1 MVCNNKTLTFVQLKG
16 SSFIKTSME
25 DTSNT
30 MEYNTSLPHLIISEY
45 GRNIQKMIDFAVT
58 VEDRDERNRVA
69 QAIIN
74 VMGQLNPHLRDVTDF
89 KHKLWDHIFIISD
102 FKLDVDSPYPKP
114 TRETFQTKPERVP
127 YPHDV
132 IRYKHYGKTVEA
144 IIAKAKEYPEGEEK
158 NVLVE
163 QIANLM
169 KRSYLTWN
177 RDSVNDEVILAQLS
191 ELSNG
196 ELKLADPSSL
206 RSTQTFVPR
215 NPLNRE
221 RDKKKQ
227 NNGKQNNP
235 GFRKDNNN
243 NKFKRKP
250 F

>member
-1 MVCNNKTLTFVQLKG
+1 M
-16 SSFIKTSME
+16 
-25 DTSNT
+25 D
-30 MEYNTSLPHLIISEY
+30 YNTSLPKMVIPEY
-45 GRNIQKMIDFAVT
+45 GRNIQKMIDFAIT
-58 VEDRDERNRVA
+58 VQDRDERNKVA

-114 TRETFQTKPERVP
+114 TRETFQTKPKRVK
-127 YPHDV
+127 YPSND
-132 IRYKHYGKTVEA
+132 IRYKHYGKTVER
-144 IIAKAKEYPEGEEK
+144 IIEKAKEYPDGDEK

-169 KRSYLTWN
+169 KRSYLNWN
-177 RDSVNDEVILAQLS
+177 RDSVNDEVILNQLQ
-191 ELSNG
+191 ELSKG

-206 RSTQTFVPR
+206 RSTQTFVAR
-215 NPLNRE
+215 NNNQH

-227 NNGKQNNP
+227 NNNGGKNN
-235 GFRKDNNN
+235 GFRHKNNN
-243 NKFKRKP
+243 NQNFKRKP